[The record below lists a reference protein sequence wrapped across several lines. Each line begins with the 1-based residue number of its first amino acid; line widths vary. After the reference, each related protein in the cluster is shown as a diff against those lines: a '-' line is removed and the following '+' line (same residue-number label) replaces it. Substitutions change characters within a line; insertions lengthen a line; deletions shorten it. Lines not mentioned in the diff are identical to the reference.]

1 MHTPL
6 IALRMCCLQVPGAPH
21 ATATLREQIASAPA
35 APAAAPA
42 AVEPGPG
49 AAGASDEEEE
59 EELDMSNVDAMMAEE
74 GDLDG

>member
-1 MHTPL
+1 
-6 IALRMCCLQVPGAPH
+6 MCSLQVPGTPH
-21 ATATLREQIASAPA
+21 ATATLHEQITSAPA
-35 APAAAPA
+35 APAAAPAAVPA